1 MGKTCKG
8 CREPYRGAPVYPSD
22 WGFLKREAYSHCTDD
37 AIGNRCYCSEKCRAE
52 AEGGQG
58 SGRGGDEEY
67 ESEGES
73 SSSSSGSGFA
83 NSFMGN
89 VIAGAVLIL
98 LLIIVIGIIFGK
110 NENPNDPAVKM
121 EKWHEHLEKRRAAF
135 VEGLS
140 EEGVEARGFK
150 NYTWEEWQARE
161 KKSRENSSEK
171 EVKKDAKW
179 QWVVK

>member
-1 MGKTCKG
+1 MGKTCKW
-8 CREPYRGAPVYPSD
+8 CREEYKGPPVCPSS
-22 WGFLKREAYSHCTDD
+22 WSWPRRVAWSKGSPD
-37 AIGNRCYCSEKCRAE
+37 AIGNSCYCSEKCRAE

-135 VEGLS
+135 AEGLP

-161 KKSRENSSEK
+161 KKNLERILAKRKSRRMPSP
-171 EVKKDAKW
+171 
-179 QWVVK
+179 